1 MALSFIKSFKLLR
14 LLLKNLRLSMSD
26 IIGIYFVCTRTF
38 LVVGGVDE
46 MTLKKNGS
54 MVRGS
59 GF

>member
-1 MALSFIKSFKLLR
+1 
-14 LLLKNLRLSMSD
+14 MSD
-26 IIGIYFVCTRTF
+26 IIGIDFGWTGTF

-59 GF
+59 GFKG